1 MPFKDRTI
9 IETIKMH
16 PLLHRPLNH
25 SVLWYKSESFWWFLS
40 VTNIKS
46 LLTLDPLDRENQRF
60 CKGKIFLQIDSS
72 QKSASVNP
80 LFGDC

>member
-46 LLTLDPLDRENQRF
+46 LLTLDPLKKIKGSAKAKSSYKLIQAKNQP
-60 CKGKIFLQIDSS
+60 
-72 QKSASVNP
+72 V
-80 LFGDC
+80 